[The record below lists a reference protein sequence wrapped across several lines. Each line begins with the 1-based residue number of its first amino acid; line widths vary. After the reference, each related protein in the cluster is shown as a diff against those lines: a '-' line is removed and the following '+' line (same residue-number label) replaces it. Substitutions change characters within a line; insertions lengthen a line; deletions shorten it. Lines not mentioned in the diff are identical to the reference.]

1 MSLDSGKPHKIA
13 FANTVKRRHI
23 KFVKRHIKFG
33 FCFYK
38 KMHLTLTKKDKHAV
52 GLGSALGLSISLKS
66 PPVIPIYSQSWCLT
80 TNRKS
85 A

>member
-13 FANTVKRRHI
+13 FANTVNRRHI

-38 KMHLTLTKKDKHAV
+38 KMHLTFTKKDKHAV
-52 GLGSALGLSISLKS
+52 GLGSDHALIPLKCKIKLHFS
-66 PPVIPIYSQSWCLT
+66 V
-80 TNRKS
+80 RR
-85 A
+85 